1 MHKPESTQ
9 GNSVVCWNIYG
20 TVVRTVRT
28 TTLGIAVVVYWR
40 ALCYYD
46 VIRKDSSVIRTAP
59 NKNSAKRS
67 ENTKTRRHV
76 VEALTFSCAIG
87 FFQHCDVIIV
97 LQYDLYVLRTSYVR
111 WRWFACRPYSTYK
124 NQFFW
129 HGTGPWHLTYLP
141 SPPSTDLQR
150 NLQWP
155 CGTFFSVWGDPV
167 AVRTVPVK
175 KWFCALCLV
184 LRTNRWILLN
194 HVAGRRSNKIQLK
207 LST

>member
-111 WRWFACRPYSTYK
+111 WRWFACRPYVQKPIFLT
-124 NQFFW
+124 W
-129 HGTGPWHLTYLP
+129 HGTVASYVPTFAAQYG
-141 SPPSTDLQR
+141 STKE
-150 NLQWP
+150 
-155 CGTFFSVWGDPV
+155 SAV
-167 AVRTVPVK
+167 AVWHFFLPVGRPRCSQNRTSK
-175 KWFCALCLV
+175 KLV
-184 LRTNRWILLN
+184 LRTMLGFA
-194 HVAGRRSNKIQLK
+194 H
-207 LST
+207 